1 MEVSKSDVDTITIWR
16 YLTMLL
22 HIHIVAA
29 SFWAGMIVVETLVE
43 LQAAKGSAQDL
54 RFVAQAHKIVDTY
67 FEGPTVAI
75 VLVTGCILLFQIWP
89 NISLLLVVKVIA
101 GLLAVIVNAICIYFV
116 LARFNAKDENSF
128 QIWQRK
134 VLQIGPFIPLVYVA
148 FAIGIYG
155 V

>member
-1 MEVSKSDVDTITIWR
+1 
-16 YLTMLL
+16 MLL

-54 RFVAQAHKIVDTY
+54 RFVAKLHKIVDTY
-67 FEGPTVAI
+67 FEAPIVAI
-75 VLVTGCILLFQIWP
+75 VLVTGSILLLRIWP
-89 NISLLLVVKVIA
+89 NISLLLAVKVVA
-101 GLLAVIVNAICIYFV
+101 GFLAVVVNIICIYFV
-116 LARFNAKDENSF
+116 LARVNAKDEKSF
-128 QIWQRK
+128 QMWQRK
-134 VLQIGPFIPLVYVA
+134 VLQIGPFIPLVYLA

>member
-1 MEVSKSDVDTITIWR
+1 
-16 YLTMLL
+16 MLL

-54 RFVAQAHKIVDTY
+54 RFVAKLHKIVDTY
-67 FEGPTVAI
+67 FEAPIVAI
-75 VLVTGCILLFQIWP
+75 VLVTGSILLFQIWP
-89 NISLLLVVKVIA
+89 NISLLLTVKVIA
-101 GLLAVIVNAICIYFV
+101 VLLAVVVNIICIYFV
-116 LARFNAKDENSF
+116 LARVKAKDEKSF

-134 VLQIGPFIPLVYVA
+134 VLQIGPFIPLVYLA

>member
-1 MEVSKSDVDTITIWR
+1 
-16 YLTMLL
+16 MLL

-54 RFVAQAHKIVDTY
+54 RFVAKLHKIVDTY
-67 FEGPTVAI
+67 FEATIVAI
-75 VLVTGCILLFQIWP
+75 VLVTGSILLFQIWP
-89 NISLLLVVKVIA
+89 NISLLLAVKVIA
-101 GLLAVIVNAICIYFV
+101 GLLAVVVNIICIYFV
-116 LARFNAKDENSF
+116 LARVNAKDEKSF

-134 VLQIGPFIPLVYVA
+134 VLQIGPFIPLVYLA

>member
-1 MEVSKSDVDTITIWR
+1 
-16 YLTMLL
+16 MLL

-43 LQAAKGSAQDL
+43 LQAAKGSAQDF
-54 RFVAQAHKIVDTY
+54 RFVAKLYKIVDTY
-67 FEGPTVAI
+67 FEAPIVAI
-75 VLVTGCILLFQIWP
+75 VLVTGSILLFQIWP
-89 NISLLLVVKVIA
+89 NISLLLAVKVIA
-101 GLLAVIVNAICIYFV
+101 GLLAVVVNIICIYFV
-116 LARFNAKDENSF
+116 LARVNAKDEKSF

-134 VLQIGPFIPLVYVA
+134 VLQIGPFIPLVYLA

>member
-1 MEVSKSDVDTITIWR
+1 
-16 YLTMLL
+16 MLL

-54 RFVAQAHKIVDTY
+54 RFVAKLHKIVDTY
-67 FEGPTVAI
+67 FEAPIVAI
-75 VLVTGCILLFQIWP
+75 VLVTGSILLLQIWP
-89 NISLLLVVKVIA
+89 NISLLLAVKVVA
-101 GLLAVIVNAICIYFV
+101 GFLAVVVNIICIYFV
-116 LARFNAKDENSF
+116 LARVNAKDEKSF
-128 QIWQRK
+128 QMWQRK
-134 VLQIGPFIPLVYVA
+134 VLQIGPFIPLVYLA